1 VKATYVDQEGKFLDV
16 TNDIT
21 PGSDQF
27 WVVDASLTYRLP
39 KRYGIIKIAV
49 KNAFDQDFQF
59 QDTDPANP
67 QITPDRLVTATI
79 TLAF

>member
-1 VKATYVDQEGKFLDV
+1 MDE
-16 TNDIT
+16 IT

-27 WVVDASLTYRLP
+27 WVVDASLSYRLP
-39 KRYGIIKIAV
+39 KRYGIIKIGV
-49 KNAFDQDFQF
+49 KNAFDRDFQF

-67 QITPDRLVTATI
+67 SITPERVATATI